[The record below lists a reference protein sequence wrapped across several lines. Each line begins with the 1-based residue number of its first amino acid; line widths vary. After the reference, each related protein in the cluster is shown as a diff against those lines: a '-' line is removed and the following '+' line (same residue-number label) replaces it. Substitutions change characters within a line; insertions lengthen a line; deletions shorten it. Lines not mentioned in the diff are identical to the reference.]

1 MNTDFIKISIEISQ
15 EMLNNKDSLDVP
27 VVATI
32 VNYKTLQYRSF
43 SNAVYKDFDPTAH
56 AEIIAIREMCK
67 ENKSTYLND
76 YDLYVTLEPC
86 VMCAAAISYAK
97 IRRVYFGAYDVKS
110 GGVIHGP
117 KVFESSSIHHKPE
130 VIGGVHEKMC
140 EIYITDFFKKLRHKP

>member
-1 MNTDFIKISIEISQ
+1 MGADFIRLSVEIA
-15 EMLNNKDSLDVP
+15 NNVFESSDGLDVP

-43 SNAVYKDFDPTAH
+43 SNSVYKDFDPTAH
-56 AEIIAIREMCK
+56 AEIIAIRETCK
-67 ENKSTYLND
+67 ENNTTYLDD

-86 VMCAAAISYAK
+86 VMCAAAISYAR

-117 KVFESSSIHHKPE
+117 KVFESTSIHHKPE
-130 VIGGVHEKMC
+130 VIGGIHEKMC
-140 EIYITDFFKKLRHKP
+140 ESLISGFFKNLRKKD

>member
-1 MNTDFIKISIEISQ
+1 M
-15 EMLNNKDSLDVP
+15 
-27 VVATI
+27 
-32 VNYKTLQYRSF
+32 
-43 SNAVYKDFDPTAH
+43 YKDFDPTAH

>member
-15 EMLNNKDSLDVP
+15 EMLNNKANLDVP

-76 YDLYVTLEPC
+76 YDLYVTLEQC

-117 KVFESSSIHHKPE
+117 KVFESSSIYHKPE